1 MPPKSSKGPP
11 SRRSFLITKEHNILT
26 MTAGQAQVTIAVR
39 RKTHV
44 SNETLLSRIGTLVTG
59 MFASVKMVVVG
70 VSDQH
75 ETGDNQGYSEIK
87 EVKQA
92 ACFMLMSEACEIAYI
107 PRTRSCKIMSTSI
120 SIPGTLYQGIKTLPL
135 EVITYKPLSSPR
147 PTPLLF
153 VHGAWCWIELS
164 IILKET
170 KRSLS

>member
-1 MPPKSSKGPP
+1 
-11 SRRSFLITKEHNILT
+11 
-26 MTAGQAQVTIAVR
+26 MTAGQAQVNITVR
-39 RKTHV
+39 SETHV
-44 SNETLLSRIGTLVTG
+44 SHETLLSRIGTLVTG
-59 MFASVKMVVVG
+59 IFASVKIIVVG

-75 ETGDNQGYSEIK
+75 ETGYNQGYSEI
-87 EVKQA
+87 KQA

-107 PRTRSCKIMSTSI
+107 PPTRSCKIMSTSI